1 MDIVER
7 LCVHDGSTGHPARGW
22 VAAWHDARQELAVHF
37 RECWGDIVDDEE
49 SSGLDKF
56 LMVCEY
62 PLTVARKVRVLL
74 KKLLNAKLLFIFGGP
89 GHTPNRQHLTLMFSY
104 SISVLLAD
112 CVDPVRGFLLSC
124 ASRIVVFAF
133 APVVGHV
140 LTGKFRHR
148 SLGMANG
155 SFHGDHL
162 LRWVDD
168 NEVCSRR

>member
-1 MDIVER
+1 MFTEDDTRCDIV
-7 LCVHDGSTGHPARGW
+7 
-22 VAAWHDARQELAVHF
+22 VHF
-37 RECWGDIVDDEE
+37 
-49 SSGLDKF
+49 
-56 LMVCEY
+56 
-62 PLTVARKVRVLL
+62 LL
-74 KKLLNAKLLFIFGGP
+74 AWTN
-89 GHTPNRQHLTLMFSY
+89 TPIRQNLALMFSY

-140 LTGKFRHR
+140 LTEEFRHR

-155 SFHGDHL
+155 SFHDDHL

-168 NEVCSRR
+168 NEVCSRRRWNHGNSHCSES